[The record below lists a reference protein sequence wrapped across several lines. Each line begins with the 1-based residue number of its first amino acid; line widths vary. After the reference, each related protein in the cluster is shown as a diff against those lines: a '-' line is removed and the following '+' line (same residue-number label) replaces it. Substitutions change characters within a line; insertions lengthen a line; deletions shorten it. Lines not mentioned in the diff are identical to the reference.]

1 MIEKDGIKYVRN
13 RHQSITTHTQG
24 TIMLHDRNKCCRLHI
39 RYNRLI
45 QSILMKTTT
54 LIAEAYDHEYLT
66 MNIDKKHT
74 KMRDC
79 TSIVFQVE
87 NIAPACNSI

>member
-1 MIEKDGIKYVRN
+1 
-13 RHQSITTHTQG
+13 
-24 TIMLHDRNKCCRLHI
+24 
-39 RYNRLI
+39 
-45 QSILMKTTT
+45 MKTAENGRKWSKVVHRGKRVENAISRYIRHSYTT
-54 LIAEAYDHEYLT
+54 HEYLT

-79 TSIVFQVE
+79 TSIVLQVE